1 MGHRR
6 VIGIVDRDK
15 GLAENRRDWRHWPQN
30 SDSRARIRRAV
41 NSGSAAPAMGQTLP
55 EDIGLEVCLIKK
67 MQRYWS
73 QMTLRIIG

>member
-30 SDSRARIRRAV
+30 SDSWARIRHAV
-41 NSGSAAPAMGQTLP
+41 NSGSAALAMGQTLLK
-55 EDIGLEVCLIKK
+55 ILGLKYV
-67 MQRYWS
+67 
-73 QMTLRIIG
+73 